1 MVMTP
6 DLIVVFGAAGGMGRA
21 VTDLARNQSFR
32 VIGYDKVP
40 RADGEFEVLELD
52 ACDPVEVQEGLS
64 SALRY
69 ANGGSVAVV
78 NAVGTPSRGT
88 IADVTP
94 EEFERAIDINLRS
107 AYFITQGLVRSL
119 QSGACS
125 WAGIIHIASGAGALG
140 SADRFAYS
148 VAKAGLLGLC
158 KQVSKDFKDGSFR
171 IVAISPGLVDTD
183 FATPMLTAEE
193 REEYRRRRASS
204 ISAEGIA
211 ELALWTIRHGMI
223 AMHGG
228 SLDVY

>member
-1 MVMTP
+1 MALSP

-21 VTDLARNQSFR
+21 VTDLARDQSFQ
-32 VIGYDKVP
+32 VIGFDKVP
-40 RADGEFEVLELD
+40 RADGELEVLELD

-64 SALRY
+64 GALRS

-78 NAVGTPSRGT
+78 NAVGAPSRGT
-88 IADVTP
+88 IVDVTP
-94 EEFERAIDINLRS
+94 EEFDRAIDINLRS
-107 AYFITQGLVRSL
+107 AYFITQALVRSL
-119 QSGACS
+119 QAGACS

-158 KQVSKDFKDGSFR
+158 RQVSKDFKDDSFR

-193 REEYRRRRASS
+193 REEYRLRRASS
-204 ISAEGIA
+204 ISPEGIA
-211 ELALWTIRHGMI
+211 ELALWIIRHGMI

-228 SLDVY
+228 SLNVF

>member
-32 VIGYDKVP
+32 VVGYDKVP

-52 ACDPVEVQEGLS
+52 ACDPVEVRKALS
-64 SALRY
+64 DALRY
-69 ANGGSVAVV
+69 ADGGSVAVV
-78 NAVGTPSRGT
+78 NAVGVPSRGT
-88 IADVTP
+88 VADVTP
-94 EEFERAIDINLRS
+94 EEFDRVININLRS
-107 AYFITQGLVRSL
+107 AYFITQGLVRL
-119 QSGACS
+119 LRSGACS

-140 SADRFAYS
+140 ATDRFAYS

-158 KQVSKDFKDGSFR
+158 RQVARDFKGDSFR

-193 REEYRRRRASS
+193 REEYRHRRANS
-204 ISAEGIA
+204 ISADGIA

>member
-6 DLIVVFGAAGGMGRA
+6 DLLVVFGAAGGMGRA
-21 VTDLARNQSFR
+21 VTDLARNQSFQ

-52 ACDPVEVQEGLS
+52 ACDPAEVQEGLS

-69 ANGGSVAVV
+69 ADGGSVAVV

-223 AMHGG
+223 AMNGG

>member
-6 DLIVVFGAAGGMGRA
+6 DLIIVFGAAGGMGRA
-21 VTDLARNQSFR
+21 VTDQARSHSIR

-40 RADGEFEVLELD
+40 RTDEEFEVLELD
-52 ACDPVEVQEGLS
+52 ACDPVAVQEGLAD
-64 SALRY
+64 ALRH
-69 ANGGSVAVV
+69 ANGGRVAVV

-88 IADVTP
+88 IADVTL

-107 AYFITQGLVRSL
+107 AYFITRALVRSL

-158 KQVSKDFKDGSFR
+158 RQVAKDFKDDSFR
-171 IVAISPGLVDTD
+171 IVAISPGLVDTE

-193 REEYRRRRASS
+193 REEYRLRRAES
-204 ISAEGIA
+204 ISADGIA
-211 ELALWTIRHGMI
+211 ELAMWVIRHGMI

>member
-1 MVMTP
+1 MVMNP

-52 ACDPVEVQEGLS
+52 ACDPVAVQEGLS

-69 ANGGSVAVV
+69 ANGGSVAVL

-88 IADVTP
+88 VADVTL
-94 EEFERAIDINLRS
+94 EEFDRAIDINLRS
-107 AYFITQGLVRSL
+107 AYFITQGLVRLL

-183 FATPMLTAEE
+183 FATPMLTSEE
-193 REEYRRRRASS
+193 REEYRWRRASS

-211 ELALWTIRHGMI
+211 ELALWIIRHGMI

>member
-21 VTDLARNQSFR
+21 VTDLARNQSFP

-40 RADGEFEVLELD
+40 RTDEEFEVLELD
-52 ACDPVEVQEGLS
+52 ACDPVEVQKGLAE
-64 SALRY
+64 ALRH
-69 ANGGSVAVV
+69 ANGGRVAVV
-78 NAVGTPSRGT
+78 NAVGAPSRGT
-88 IADVTP
+88 IADVTL

-107 AYFITQGLVRSL
+107 AYFITQALVRSL

-140 SADRFAYS
+140 SSDRFAYS

-158 KQVSKDFKDGSFR
+158 RQVAKDFKSDSFR
-171 IVAISPGLVDTD
+171 IVAISPGLVDTE

-193 REEYRRRRASS
+193 REEYRLRRANS
-204 ISAEGIA
+204 ISADGIA
-211 ELALWTIRHGMI
+211 ELALWVIRHGMI

>member
-40 RADGEFEVLELD
+40 RADGEFKVLELD
-52 ACDPVEVQEGLS
+52 ACDPVAVREGLS
-64 SALRY
+64 GALRH
-69 ANGGSVAVV
+69 ANEGRVAVV
-78 NAVGTPSRGT
+78 NAVGAPSRGT
-88 IADVTP
+88 IADVTR
-94 EEFERAIDINLRS
+94 EEFERAIEINLRS
-107 AYFITQGLVRSL
+107 AYFITQALVRSL

-158 KQVSKDFKDGSFR
+158 KQVSKDFNDDSFR

-211 ELALWTIRHGMI
+211 ELALWVIRHGMI

-228 SLDVY
+228 SLDVF

>member
-1 MVMTP
+1 MTISP

-21 VTDLARNQSFR
+21 ITDLARNQSIR

-40 RADGEFEVLELD
+40 RIDEEFEVGELD
-52 ACDPVEVQEGLS
+52 ACDPVDVQNGLS
-64 SALRY
+64 SSLQY
-69 ANGGSVAVV
+69 ANGGSVVVV
-78 NAVGTPSRGT
+78 NAVGAPSRGT
-88 IADVTP
+88 IVDVTP
-94 EEFERAIDINLRS
+94 EEFDRVIDVNLRS
-107 AYFITQGLVRSL
+107 AYLITQALVRSL

-125 WAGIIHIASGAGALG
+125 WAGIIHIASGAGSVGA
-140 SADRFAYS
+140 ADRFAYS

-158 KQVSKDFKDGSFR
+158 RQVAKDFKDNSFR

-193 REEYRRRRASS
+193 RDDYRRRRANS
-204 ISAEGIA
+204 ISAGGIA

-228 SLDVY
+228 CLDVY